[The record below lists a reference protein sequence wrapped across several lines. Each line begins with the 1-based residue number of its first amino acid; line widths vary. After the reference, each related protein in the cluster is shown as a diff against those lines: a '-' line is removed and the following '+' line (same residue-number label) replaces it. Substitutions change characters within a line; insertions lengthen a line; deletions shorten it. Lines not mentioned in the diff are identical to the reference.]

1 MKETYWRLMDVERNG
16 IKLHV
21 YLKKLRYDLYF
32 KHDISYRIYR
42 NWEDF
47 EEYNIQNIRKIKMLK
62 L

>member
-21 YLKKLRYDLYF
+21 YLKKNYDTIYILNM
-32 KHDISYRIYR
+32 IYR